1 MLSVLGLG
9 GDCNIHTQP
18 EMRMA
23 GKDDKSR
30 GKKPPKPFSLE
41 DDIQHWKDEYLE
53 IRELVAKEMEEL
65 NIPQQEIPD
74 GSSSFPEKRQEPR
87 YIFMEDSKIYG
98 HMGPKAFPILNISIG
113 GISFYSDSPFEIGT
127 KLLMSALGMIALEV
141 DVLNCEMEETDADM
155 MEFRYRVRAKFGP
168 HVNGYQVYVLA
179 REMHLQNIEE
189 NVKDSGSSESGS

>member
-1 MLSVLGLG
+1 M
-9 GDCNIHTQP
+9 D
-18 EMRMA
+18 MA
-23 GKDDKSR
+23 GENDKSR

-65 NIPQQEIPD
+65 NIPQQEDPE
-74 GSSSFPEKRQEPR
+74 GSISYAEKRLEPR

-113 GISFYSDSPFEIGT
+113 GISFYSDIPFEIGT

-141 DVLNCEMEETDADM
+141 DVLNCEMEETDPDL
-155 MEFRYRVRAKFGP
+155 MEFRYRVRARFGP

-179 REMHLQNIEE
+179 REMHLQNTQD
-189 NVKDSGSSESGS
+189 NPQDSATYAEKT